1 MYAVDRIGMSRR
13 GCMRNQG
20 ALRPP
25 ACVAAGE
32 GGASVHVRAGVP
44 LGDAYVALPVEG
56 HAEPLQVVDA
66 QLGTLDGPLHHA
78 RVAES
83 VALLQRVRGVLV
95 PAVCDVH
102 GGQGRV
108 DATGGDRGVRV
119 DRGSLPDG
127 EDVDASLGKLDRGS
141 QTGAAGADDEHGA
154 GEAVSEGGHACFV
167 RRRAEMALTCYDRR
181 EGRSVTT
188 PSRGGAPQ
196 GGR

>member
-127 EDVDASLGKLDRGS
+127 EDVDASLGQLDRGRRPAPPVPTTS
-141 QTGAAGADDEHGA
+141 TALERRCPRAGTRASFVGGPRWPLPATTDERDD
-154 GEAVSEGGHACFV
+154 
-167 RRRAEMALTCYDRR
+167 L
-181 EGRSVTT
+181 
-188 PSRGGAPQ
+188 
-196 GGR
+196 